1 MACDN
6 DCNNFLSFG
15 SYLSVINGIL
25 VWVLLLAVIYMVFV
39 IQQGVKRTLS
49 DMGDRS
55 TKIKRTANDTK

>member
-1 MACDN
+1 MACDD
-6 DCNNFLSFG
+6 DCNSFLSFG

-49 DMGDRS
+49 DMRDRS
-55 TKIKRTANDTK
+55 TKIKIMANDSK